1 MFYRNFFV
9 KFSVIAGA
17 IIATLILTIRLSVPA
32 SDIVAAIFPP
42 WWSTERTFEA
52 VASAGELVEAGHFPM
67 ILIVRGDPAV
77 LAARLYD
84 EGALFIIDFSAVGGC
99 AARNLEIAQ

>member
-9 KFSVIAGA
+9 KFSVVAGA

-52 VASAGELVEAGHFPM
+52 AASAGDLVEAGHFPM

-77 LAARLYD
+77 LAARLYSA
-84 EGALFIIDFSAVGGC
+84 GALFIIDFRALGGC